1 MENYHLKIPL
11 KHAAYHRDKWLPTT
25 RPLSKDGHCMSK
37 QISTEEFD
45 RRFDEGE
52 DITAFLDTS
61 AIRHPNREKKTVNVD
76 FPLWMVNALD
86 KEAKTLGVSRQ
97 ALIKTV
103 LGRHLQ
109 ERKGQ

>member
-1 MENYHLKIPL
+1 MRI
-11 KHAAYHRDKWLPTT
+11 
-25 RPLSKDGHCMSK
+25 
-37 QISTEEFD
+37 ISVEEFD

-61 AIRHPNREKKTVNVD
+61 PIRHPNREKKTVNVD

-86 KEAKTLGVSRQ
+86 KEAKTLGVWRQ

-103 LGRHLQ
+103 LSRHLQ
-109 ERKGQ
+109 QRKGQ

>member
-1 MENYHLKIPL
+1 
-11 KHAAYHRDKWLPTT
+11 
-25 RPLSKDGHCMSK
+25 MSK